1 MNIRIKDIFF
11 SPMALAM
18 DEGHS
23 HPEFR
28 KIPVIDLRFLSQ
40 DEINCAAQWSDEDTE
55 LQLKDIV
62 IPKIDRSIFNESAG
76 SRKQTYSR
84 LRFSQRKEE
93 LGGLS
98 RRRAGLLSVSR
109 HSVEVGISPTIR
121 RKPANGSD
129 VKDNGQILE
138 LLKGLFMKGDR
149 SLACKNAG
157 GDEIQKE
164 KAPTLQLSNPPLNSE
179 SGSDPSSNATHNIQ
193 SCNEKQDSGPEP
205 GDCTQLVVRN
215 PEMETEGLSAIIQ
228 GTHNEQFNGNAE
240 REISDARISDTLTE
254 SKDTMTPD
262 TLTESKDA
270 RIPDTQMESKDSRII
285 DTEMESKTA
294 LDVDRSRAIA
304 DDNIHRPKKRMRT
317 KEDARRKAFANAEE
331 QIAMKTPTSIK
342 DSTTVDDC
350 NDNDIKTV
358 GSTDDKTFSETGHTD
373 TTITISMQDNIV
385 NNSLTDKKVADVNH
399 GLPHKDADVGAKGC
413 SIVAQ
418 EPFVAQLKRKFA
430 PLETEAELQDF
441 FDKVGGQW
449 ASKRKKRKIVDAE
462 DFGEGLPKG
471 WKLLL
476 GVRKKDCRFLIE
488 CRKYISPEGQQF
500 ASCREVSAYMLS
512 SSMHCPGVGLVQEP
526 SSNSTSPVDDSGECF
541 KQQTTHLNDIALL
554 NNEQQQTS
562 STMTVGKVEDNSRKD
577 NCVTASNTSDFS
589 NRSNFVAHLTDQHTQ
604 KVKKTST
611 TKSIVDGVIIR
622 NGKYECQICHKVFN
636 ERNRYTGHVG
646 VHVRNAKRLHDP
658 LGEISSAGKADI
670 DPPET
675 FGNKFIDDANVD
687 STMANSD
694 TKPCDEQEQNGN
706 MALEKYDANVDS
718 TMATSVTKP
727 CDQQEQN
734 GNTASEAMPDSSSPS
749 GENDFTSSH
758 DEGILS
764 TLDISTKD
772 EIDFNSET
780 QKLDNLKGFEEFQM
794 EYTHS
799 PKFAFQTDQDTDS
812 VIDAQIDLGL
822 DAGVLQ
828 QEIDPPGQFEWESVL
843 SKIENTQVFSCVWC
857 NSEFSHDGL
866 AEELQ
871 AGSVGFICSHC
882 KQQ

>member
-1 MNIRIKDIFF
+1 
-11 SPMALAM
+11 MALAM
-18 DEGHS
+18 DEGDS
-23 HPEFR
+23 HPKFR

-129 VKDNGQILE
+129 VKDNNQILE

-149 SLACKNAG
+149 SLACKNAAA
-157 GDEIQKE
+157 DEIKKE
-164 KAPTLQLSNPPLNSE
+164 EAPILQLSNPPNSE
-179 SGSDPSSNATHNIQ
+179 SGSDPSSNDTHNIQ
-193 SCNEKQDSGPEP
+193 SCNGKQDSGPEL
-205 GDCTQLVVRN
+205 GDYMQLVIRN
-215 PEMETEGLSAIIQ
+215 PEMETEGLSAVIQ

-254 SKDTMTPD
+254 SKNIKIPD
-262 TLTESKDA
+262 TQTEFKDA
-270 RIPDTQMESKDSRII
+270 RILDTQMESKDSRIL
-285 DTEMESKTA
+285 DTQIESKTT
-294 LDVDRSRAIA
+294 LDVERNRAVADDSIHRSRAVA
-304 DDNIHRPKKRMRT
+304 DDSIHRPKKRMRT

-331 QIAMKTPTSIK
+331 QIAMKASTSIK
-342 DSTTVDDC
+342 DSATVDDRNH
-350 NDNDIKTV
+350 NDTKTV

-373 TTITISMQDNIV
+373 TMVARSTQDNIV
-385 NNSLTDKKVADVNH
+385 NNSLTDTKVADVNH
-399 GLPHKDADVGAKGC
+399 GLPHNDADVGAKGC
-413 SIVAQ
+413 SLVAQ
-418 EPFVAQLKRKFA
+418 GPFVVQLKRKFA
-430 PLETEAELQDF
+430 PLETEVELQDF

-449 ASKRKKRKIVDAE
+449 ASKRKRRKIVDAE
-462 DFGEGLPKG
+462 DFGDGFPKG

-476 GVRKKDCRFLIE
+476 GVRKKDSRFLIE

-512 SSMHCPGVGLVQEP
+512 TSMHCPAVELAQEP
-526 SSNSTSPVDDSGECF
+526 SSNSTSPVDNSGECF
-541 KQQTTHLNDIALL
+541 KHQTTHLNDIALL

-577 NCVTASNTSDFS
+577 NCVIALDTSNFS
-589 NRSNFVAHLTDQHTQ
+589 NRSNFVAHLNDQHTQ

-611 TKSIVDGVIIR
+611 SKSIVDGVIIR

-636 ERNRYTGHVG
+636 ERNRYAGHVG

-658 LGEISSAGKADI
+658 PGEISSAGKVDI
-670 DPPET
+670 HPSET
-675 FGNKFIDDANVD
+675 FGNKFIDDTNVD
-687 STMANSD
+687 STMATSD

-706 MALEKYDANVDS
+706 MDLGKDDANVDS
-718 TMATSVTKP
+718 TMETSVTKP

-734 GNTASEAMPDSSSPS
+734 GNTASETMLDSSSPS
-749 GENDFTSSH
+749 EENDFTSSH

-764 TLDISTKD
+764 TLDISAKD

-780 QKLDNLKGFEEFQM
+780 QKLDNLNGFEEFQM

-799 PKFAFQTDQDTDS
+799 PKFAFQTDQDTNS

-857 NSEFSHDGL
+857 NSEFSQDGL

-871 AGSVGFICSHC
+871 SDSVGFICSHC
-882 KQQ
+882 KQE

>member
-1 MNIRIKDIFF
+1 
-11 SPMALAM
+11 MAFAV
-18 DEGHS
+18 DEGDS

-129 VKDNGQILE
+129 LKDNSQILQ
-138 LLKGLFMKGDR
+138 LLRGLFMKGDR
-149 SLACKNAG
+149 SLACKNAV

-164 KAPTLQLSNPPLNSE
+164 KAPRSQLSNTSLNLE
-179 SGSDPSSNATHNIQ
+179 SGSSRSSNATHNIQ
-193 SCNEKQDSGPEP
+193 SCNGKQDSGPEP
-205 GDCTQLVVRN
+205 GNPVQLVVRD
-215 PEMETEGLSAIIQ
+215 PETEAEGLSAVIQ
-228 GTHNEQFNGNAE
+228 ETHNEQFTDNAE
-240 REISDARISDTLTE
+240 REISDVRIS
-254 SKDTMTPD
+254 
-262 TLTESKDA
+262 
-270 RIPDTQMESKDSRII
+270 DTQMESKDARISDI
-285 DTEMESKTA
+285 KMELKDARISDTQMESKTV
-294 LDVDRSRAIA
+294 LDVDKSRALA
-304 DDNIHRPKKRMRT
+304 DDSVDRPKKRMRT

-331 QIAMKTPTSIK
+331 QIALKASMSIK
-342 DSTTVDDC
+342 DNTTVDDC
-350 NDNDIKTV
+350 SHTDTKAA
-358 GSTDDKTFSETGHTD
+358 GSTDDKTFSESSHTD
-373 TTITISMQDNIV
+373 TTVTRSMQDSIV
-385 NNSLTDKKVADVNH
+385 NNSPTDQKVADVNH
-399 GLPHKDADVGAKGC
+399 GPPQKDADVGGEGC
-413 SIVAQ
+413 SLAAQ

-441 FDKVGGQW
+441 FEKVGGEW
-449 ASKRKKRKIVDAE
+449 ASKRKRRKIVDAG
-462 DFGEGLPKG
+462 DFGEGFPKG

-476 GVRKKDCRFLIE
+476 GVRKKDGRFLIE

-500 ASCREVSAYMLS
+500 ASCREVSAHMLS
-512 SSMHCPGVGLVQEP
+512 NRMHCPVVGTAQQP
-526 SSNSTSPVDDSGECF
+526 SGNLTSPVE
-541 KQQTTHLNDIALL
+541 
-554 NNEQQQTS
+554 
-562 STMTVGKVEDNSRKD
+562 TVVKVEDNSRKD
-577 NCVTASNTSDFS
+577 HCVTASDTSIKCSKCELKFS
-589 NRSNFVAHLTDQHTQ
+589 DLSNFMAHSTVHHAQ

-611 TKSIVDGVIIR
+611 SKSIVDGVIIA

-658 LGEISSAGKADI
+658 PSEISSASKADI
-670 DPPET
+670 HPPET
-675 FGNKFIDDANVD
+675 FGNKLIDDTNVD
-687 STMANSD
+687 FTM
-694 TKPCDEQEQNGN
+694 T
-706 MALEKYDANVDS
+706 
-718 TMATSVTKP
+718 TSVTKP

-734 GNTASEAMPDSSSPS
+734 GNMALGKDDANIDSTMATSITKPCDQQEQNGNMFSETKPDSSSPS
-749 GENDFTSSH
+749 GENDFTSSR

-780 QKLDNLKGFEEFQM
+780 QKLDSLKGFEEFQM

-799 PKFAFQTDQDTDS
+799 PKFAFQTGQDTDS

-843 SKIENTQVFSCVWC
+843 SKIENSSQVFVCVWC
-857 NSEFSHDGL
+857 NSEFTHDGL
-866 AEELQ
+866 DEELQ
-871 AGSVGFICSHC
+871 ADNVGFICSHC
-882 KQQ
+882 KNKISGQVDI